1 MGMKV
6 DTDKNA
12 GQDCLVASKSKHSTP
27 VVQLYERFL
36 ELPVPI
42 VLAVIWFAGAAL
54 IALCGLT
61 LYFFWLS
68 LRTLVA
74 G

>member
-1 MGMKV
+1 MGVMV

-12 GQDCLVASKSKHSTP
+12 EHDCLVANTSKPNTSL
-27 VVQLYERFL
+27 VQVYEWFL

-42 VLAVIWFAGAAL
+42 VLAVIWLAGAAL
-54 IALCGLT
+54 MGLCGLT
-61 LYFFWLS
+61 LYFVWVS

>member
-42 VLAVIWFAGAAL
+42 VLAVTG
-54 IALCGLT
+54 
-61 LYFFWLS
+61 S
-68 LRTLVA
+68 QERHS
-74 G
+74 